1 MEINS
6 NYDPFLILTIHKE
19 KQGQRRAPVRDPAR
33 VFILMRR
40 ACRTLYQRGGKSR
53 IEIRTAILGGME
65 AYEPFV
71 EHGRPAWKPSA
82 LYHAMVM
89 WKI

>member
-1 MEINS
+1 MTTT
-6 NYDPFLILTIHKE
+6 PHKE
-19 KQGQRRAPVRDPAR
+19 KQGEKSFHDHPAR

-65 AYEPFV
+65 AYEPLSMACV
-71 EHGRPAWKPSA
+71 ETRRVVQGF
-82 LYHAMVM
+82 
-89 WKI
+89 